1 MARVGGVKM
10 KRRNSALSERHA
22 AATKLQDGRRDELAD
37 LRLQR
42 RLTDA
47 ELEEE
52 ARLERALALRI
63 WREEQAVQ
71 EARIAKSIAAQRKA
85 A

>member
-1 MARVGGVKM
+1 M
-10 KRRNSALSERHA
+10 KRRNPALSERHA
-22 AATKLQDGRRDELAD
+22 AARKIQDERRNELAD

-52 ARLERALALRI
+52 ARLERTLALRI
-63 WREEQAVQ
+63 WREEQAVH

>member
-1 MARVGGVKM
+1 MARVGGVTM
-10 KRRNSALSERHA
+10 KRRNPAISERHA
-22 AATKLQDGRRDELAD
+22 TARKLQDERRNELAD

-71 EARIAKSIAAQRKA
+71 EARIAKYIAGQRKA